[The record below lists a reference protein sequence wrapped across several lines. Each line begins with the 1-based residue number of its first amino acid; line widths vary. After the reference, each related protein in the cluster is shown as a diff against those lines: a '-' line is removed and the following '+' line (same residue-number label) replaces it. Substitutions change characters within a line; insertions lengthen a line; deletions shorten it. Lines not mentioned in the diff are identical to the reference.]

1 MAETKASWSP
11 ATEFARGLSAELTVR
26 EMQQA
31 MKAAGHEI
39 TDARVYQIR
48 RKYKLGYKSAANLG
62 RPRPKQKPQPK
73 KKKVARVT
81 ARAALAAIPVKPT
94 VTDNA
99 RVQVRKLALQIGLPR
114 IEELVRELKREAGI
128 E

>member
-1 MAETKASWSP
+1 
-11 ATEFARGLSAELTVR
+11 
-26 EMQQA
+26 MQQA

-62 RPRPKQKPQPK
+62 RPRPKQKPRPEK
-73 KKKVARVT
+73 KTKKAKKVT

>member
-1 MAETKASWSP
+1 MASMARATSAS
-11 ATEFARGLSAELTVR
+11 ADFVRGLSAELTLR
-26 EMQQA
+26 EMEEA
-31 MKAAGHEI
+31 AAKAGFALS
-39 TDARVYQIR
+39 DKRVWQIR
-48 RKYKLGYKSAANLG
+48 HAEKLGFKRGSNGG
-62 RPRPKQKPQPK
+62 RK
-73 KKKVARVT
+73 KKTKKAKKVT

-114 IEELVRELKREAGI
+114 IEEIVRELKREAGI

>member
-1 MAETKASWSP
+1 MADGSA
-11 ATEFARGLSAELTVR
+11 ADFVRGLSAELTLR
-26 EMQQA
+26 EMDA
-31 MKAAGHEI
+31 AVKAAGFKLSHQRTYAIRHEE
-39 TDARVYQIR
+39 
-48 RKYKLGYKSAANLG
+48 KLGFKRGANRG
-62 RPRPKQKPQPK
+62 RP
-73 KKKVARVT
+73 KKKVAKVT
-81 ARAALAAIPVKPT
+81 ARAALEAIPVKPT

>member
-1 MAETKASWSP
+1 MADPASADFIRKLP
-11 ATEFARGLSAELTVR
+11 ATFTLR
-26 EMQQA
+26 EMEA
-31 MKAAGHEI
+31 ALKAEGLKKL
-39 TDARVYQIR
+39 TYQRLYQIR
-48 RKYKLGYKSAANLG
+48 KEEKLGFKRAPHSGGARKG
-62 RPRPKQKPQPK
+62 KKV

-81 ARAALAAIPVKPT
+81 ARAALEAIPVKPT